1 MERVKDAS
9 RFDLRSDSSCRLPP
23 SPPLVVSTLSMQA
36 QASRTDQ
43 HQVRELH
50 FFLCGTQSLAQ
61 AVITSQQSLQSI
73 QTLLRAGLGCI
84 TYLRYEYHLCTLHNM
99 MQLNPPLGISC
110 LRITSPRVSR
120 SVYARNTLDRTHILG
135 YLTSSGPES
144 LSSQPTNSGS
154 SFASSDGRK
163 NVSGFK
169 IMTVTR
175 GFTEEADKLLDYL
188 VSSVGYISSSE

>member
-1 MERVKDAS
+1 MSRPGGHHFATKPPIDSDALA
-9 RFDLRSDSSCRLPP
+9 RRLRLHNLPQVGVP
-23 SPPLVVSTLSMQA
+23 S
-36 QASRTDQ
+36 
-43 HQVRELH
+43 
-50 FFLCGTQSLAQ
+50 
-61 AVITSQQSLQSI
+61 
-73 QTLLRAGLGCI
+73 
-84 TYLRYEYHLCTLHNM
+84 TLHNIIR
-99 MQLNPPLGISC
+99 LNSPLGISC
-110 LRITSPRVSR
+110 LQITSPRVSR
-120 SVYARNTLDRTHILG
+120 SLYARNTLDRTHILG